1 MDLLTYLTLYPVA
14 SIILAITV
22 ITSLMAFYNES
33 LMANLILQPYSVA
46 RKQRVYTVITSGL
59 IHGDWMHLFFNVF
72 SYCAFAFDLE
82 KLIGHWQFGV
92 LYIAALILSDLPTI
106 QKHKDDFGYRCLG
119 ASGAVSAVIFG
130 AILYNPINS
139 SIGILFIPVGIPAV
153 LFGILY
159 LIYCSYS
166 SKYARDHINHD
177 AHLYGALSGLIITII
192 LHPTV
197 VGTFMDQINGA
208 IQSLMN
214 R

>member
-1 MDLLTYLTLYPVA
+1 MDLHTYLIETPVA
-14 SIILAITV
+14 SLIFV
-22 ITSLMAFYNES
+22 ITIVTSVMAFYNES
-33 LMANLILQPYSVA
+33 LISNLILHPYSVA
-46 RKQRVYTVITSGL
+46 RKERVYTIITSGL
-59 IHGDWMHLFFNVF
+59 IHGDWMHLFFNMF
-72 SYCAFAFDLE
+72 SYYAFAFDLE
-82 KLIGHWQFGV
+82 RLIGHWQFGV

-106 QKHKDDFGYRCLG
+106 QKHKDDYQYRCLG

-139 SIGILFIPVGIPAV
+139 SIGIMFIPIGIPAV
-153 LFGILY
+153 IFGILY

-197 VGTFMDQINGA
+197 VNIFMHQINGA
-208 IQSLMN
+208 IQSWMH
-214 R
+214 